1 MRVIVVGAG
10 VIGTSIA
17 YRLAAKGADVTLID
31 AGRPGA
37 GTTSR
42 SFAWLNGNE
51 KQPPAYGQL
60 NAEGIAAHH
69 RLAAD
74 LGRSSWLH
82 ASGNLML
89 THGDPSA
96 LEARVARL
104 QALDYPAE
112 LVTPARAAEIEPALD
127 FAGATAI

>member
-17 YRLAAKGADVTLID
+17 YRLAAASADVTLLD
-31 AGRPGA
+31 AGQPGGA
-37 GTTSR
+37 TTSR
-42 SFAWLNGNE
+42 SFAWLNGND

-74 LGRSSWLH
+74 LGRAPWLH
-82 ASGNLML
+82 PTGNLML
-89 THGDPSA
+89 SHGDPA
-96 LEARVARL
+96 PLEARV
-104 QALDYPAE
+104 
-112 LVTPARAAEIEPALD
+112 
-127 FAGATAI
+127 